1 MKLTFAN
8 CNLFKRSFTNL
19 GIGFTANNEVED
31 KLMKKDF
38 KSKTFFSNT
47 NRKPSFMKSASL
59 KDSFHVVVD
68 NNVEEVERYEED
80 YQSRKQPTKIQVSL
94 HNPVEPADIR
104 TSSFEIPLGHSTIVY
119 ITPKATEVDEDG
131 KELTEFQRNCRLN
144 QESGSLN
151 IFKVYTKVGC
161 LFECNL
167 KHAIERCGCV
177 PWNYPFDKKESIPL
191 VVFHH
196 HSEFIA

>member
-1 MKLTFAN
+1 
-8 CNLFKRSFTNL
+8 
-19 GIGFTANNEVED
+19 
-31 KLMKKDF
+31 
-38 KSKTFFSNT
+38 
-47 NRKPSFMKSASL
+47 MKSASL
-59 KDSFHVVVD
+59 KDSLHVVVE
-68 NNVEEVERYEED
+68 NNMEEVERYEED

-167 KHAIERCGCV
+167 EHAMERCGCI
-177 PWNYPFDKKESIPL
+177 PWNYPFDEKESI
-191 VVFHH
+191 
-196 HSEFIA
+196 

>member
-1 MKLTFAN
+1 MDT
-8 CNLFKRSFTNL
+8 

-31 KLMKKDF
+31 NLMKNDF
-38 KSKTFFSNT
+38 KSKALFSNT
-47 NRKPSFMKSASL
+47 NRRPPSMKSASL
-59 KDSFHVVVD
+59 KDSLHVVVE
-68 NNVEEVERYEED
+68 NNMEEVERYEGNFE
-80 YQSRKQPTKIQVSL
+80 SKKQPTEISVSL

-104 TSSFEIPLGHSTIVY
+104 TSSIDIPLGYKTIVY
-119 ITPKATEVDEDG
+119 ITPKATVVDEDG
-131 KELTEFQRNCRLN
+131 KDLMESQRNCRLN
-144 QESGSLN
+144 EETGSLD
-151 IFKVYTKVGC
+151 IFNVYTKVGC

-167 KHAIERCGCV
+167 KHAIERCECV